1 MKTFQEWLSI
11 KENMYM
17 RRPYG
22 QMGPDGRVYGHA
34 SGPVAQVPGSKT
46 WASSGTMP
54 NASNSESG
62 TVRLWKGTS
71 PQVRLS
77 YLSGVPDAEQKNYH
91 MWSWE
96 YLPPDVQQLIAK
108 NIESKSPFGQ

>member
-17 RRPYG
+17 GRPNG

-62 TVRLWKGTS
+62 TLRLWKGTS
-71 PQVRLS
+71 PQVRLG

-96 YLPPDVQQLIAK
+96 YLPPDVQQLITK
-108 NIESKSPFGQ
+108 NMESKSSFE